1 MINVC
6 LKTTVTVTG
15 NILPRRHCPQVLFSL
30 TIAGTGAWV
39 EAALAGPEFKTHL
52 CRQMESAGLAGVT
65 PGDMVVSHQVG
76 ANSKDGNSGCEQ
88 QGWEQQGWEQP
99 GGVRVHGCM
108 GANSA
113 RTQRRAPERALL
125 CLPAP
130 LLSAPLLSALRLPS
144 PLNHR

>member
-15 NILPRRHCPQVLFSL
+15 NILPRRHCLQVLFSL

-65 PGDMVVSHQVG
+65 PGDMVVSHQVE
-76 ANSKDGNSGCEQ
+76 NSKGGNN
-88 QGWEQQGWEQP
+88 
-99 GGVRVHGCM
+99 RVASVCM
-108 GANSA
+108 GAWVRTAPALNGVPPACEGLKDAKLIKTITIEANSINNNLTYNSNNTNQVCA
-113 RTQRRAPERALL
+113 IHI
-125 CLPAP
+125 
-130 LLSAPLLSALRLPS
+130 
-144 PLNHR
+144 N